1 MGKIVSKKQYSIAP
15 NSRAV
20 PYPPVSAPTPTDAT
34 IRELLRGYVTPSE
47 VLPNAVLFTDANSK
61 IAELTII
68 GSLSLSGGDDADTA
82 INTLGKTN
90 TIDCGTF

>member
-47 VLPNAVLFTDANSK
+47 VLPNAVLFTDALYN
-61 IAELTII
+61 
-68 GSLSLSGGDDADTA
+68 GQ
-82 INTLGKTN
+82 NTQYTQHTPHNGHF
-90 TIDCGTF
+90 GHYMR